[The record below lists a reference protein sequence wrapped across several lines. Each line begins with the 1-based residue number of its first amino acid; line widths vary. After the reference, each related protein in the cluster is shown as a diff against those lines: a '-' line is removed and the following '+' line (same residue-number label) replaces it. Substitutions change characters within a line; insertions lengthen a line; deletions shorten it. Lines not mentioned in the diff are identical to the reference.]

1 MSASGPPDGDHA
13 TLPPHARST
22 LAARPDAA
30 AGTMTRSLGGDEDAQ
45 PPAAAHVDFG
55 TDRYEDLGLIGR
67 GGQGE
72 VRRVRDHKM
81 NRVLALKLLRTAA
94 STAARQ
100 RFLVET
106 AITVGLQHPG
116 IVPVYDRGV
125 TPDGRP
131 WYTMKEVEG
140 RDFGDAIAEAHAG
153 GDDAWTLRQ
162 LVDTFLRVC
171 EAVAYAHEQGVVHRD
186 LKPQNVMIGRFGEVL
201 VMDWGLARRAGAPA
215 DPDDGVSPPTPQ
227 ATALGAVMGT
237 PAYMAPEQAS
247 GDTAAIG
254 PATDVYAL
262 GVMLHEVL
270 TGRRPATGGF
280 ERIRAARLAADGPVP
295 AVGPAPLRALCARA
309 TRRDPAERP
318 PDAGAMAREVG
329 RWLAGARQR
338 EQARALVA
346 QAQAIEPEVD
356 TLRAEAARLEREA
369 AALLDALPPHA
380 PVDDKRPGWL
390 LADAARAQRR
400 AARLAEV
407 RLRLTLQS
415 ALELDPES
423 SAARQALTG
432 HYRARLLEAE
442 AARDL
447 DAAAEYAALLEGH
460 DPAGNVEWLAGE
472 GRLTLLT
479 DPPGAR
485 VELFRFVE
493 ADRRLVEVPVASP
506 GATPVNAAPL
516 AMGSYVAVISAPGR
530 APVRYP
536 VSIER
541 QAHWDGIAPGER
553 EPHVI
558 TLPPRDAIGDGECH
572 VPAGWCTLGGDP
584 EALDPL
590 PRRRVWVDGFVIG
603 RDPVTHAEYIEFLD
617 ALVAAGRTDEALA
630 AVPVASATQELG
642 YRRDARGR
650 FVVHPAFGHDLRA
663 DWPVMNVSWRSARAW
678 CAWRAARDGL
688 DWRLP
693 MSWEWEKAA
702 RGVDGRPFPWGDDF
716 DVSYACVLNHR
727 PGQPTFAPVGAHP
740 LDASPYGVRGLAG
753 NTRDLCADVYR
764 PSGPILD
771 GGRLGASDAPGAGDF
786 VTIKGGC
793 CISLASSAR
802 ASSRYG
808 MPPGQTLTMVGFRPC
823 RSVTSWDRPPSRR

>member
-280 ERIRAARLAADGPVP
+280 EQIRAARLAADGPVP

-338 EQARALVA
+338 EQAGALVA

-356 TLRAEAARLEREA
+356 TLRAEAARARARGGGAARRA
-369 AALLDALPPHA
+369 AAARAGRRQAPGLAARRRGAGAAARGAARRGAAAADPAIGAGARPRVERGAAGAHRALSGAA
-380 PVDDKRPGWL
+380 PRGRGGARPRRRGGVRGAARRPRSGGQRRVARRRGA
-390 LADAARAQRR
+390 ADAAHRSARGAGRALPLRRGRSAARRGAGREPGRDAGQRR
-400 AARLAEV
+400 AA
-407 RLRLTLQS
+407 
-415 ALELDPES
+415 
-423 SAARQALTG
+423 
-432 HYRARLLEAE
+432 
-442 AARDL
+442 
-447 DAAAEYAALLEGH
+447 
-460 DPAGNVEWLAGE
+460 
-472 GRLTLLT
+472 
-479 DPPGAR
+479 
-485 VELFRFVE
+485 
-493 ADRRLVEVPVASP
+493 
-506 GATPVNAAPL
+506 
-516 AMGSYVAVISAPGR
+516 
-530 APVRYP
+530 
-536 VSIER
+536 
-541 QAHWDGIAPGER
+541 
-553 EPHVI
+553 
-558 TLPPRDAIGDGECH
+558 GDGELRRGDLGAGAGAGALPGVDRAAGALGWHRAGDRRAACRHAATARCH
-572 VPAGWCTLGGDP
+572 
-584 EALDPL
+584 
-590 PRRRVWVDGFVIG
+590 RRR
-603 RDPVTHAEYIEFLD
+603 
-617 ALVAAGRTDEALA
+617 
-630 AVPVASATQELG
+630 
-642 YRRDARGR
+642 
-650 FVVHPAFGHDLRA
+650 
-663 DWPVMNVSWRSARAW
+663 
-678 CAWRAARDGL
+678 
-688 DWRLP
+688 
-693 MSWEWEKAA
+693 
-702 RGVDGRPFPWGDDF
+702 
-716 DVSYACVLNHR
+716 
-727 PGQPTFAPVGAHP
+727 
-740 LDASPYGVRGLAG
+740 
-753 NTRDLCADVYR
+753 
-764 PSGPILD
+764 
-771 GGRLGASDAPGAGDF
+771 
-786 VTIKGGC
+786 
-793 CISLASSAR
+793 
-802 ASSRYG
+802 
-808 MPPGQTLTMVGFRPC
+808 
-823 RSVTSWDRPPSRR
+823 